1 MKQRYRF
8 YYMKDSNRET
18 LGIANCESLT
28 EAIKTF
34 ALIKNLPMATFLTIF
49 NVELYESRGT
59 K

>member
-1 MKQRYRF
+1 MRQRYRF

-18 LGIANCESLT
+18 LGIADCESLT

-49 NVELYESRGT
+49 NVELYES
-59 K
+59 